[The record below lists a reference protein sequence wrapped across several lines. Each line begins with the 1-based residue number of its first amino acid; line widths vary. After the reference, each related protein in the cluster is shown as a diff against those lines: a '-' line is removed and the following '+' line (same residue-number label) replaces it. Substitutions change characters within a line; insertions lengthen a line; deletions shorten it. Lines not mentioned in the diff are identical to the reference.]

1 MQINV
6 LEIAQGLID
15 NLLVEEE
22 KNRHRA
28 EGVAMLFQALQEA
41 HAAVVNAEKETQLA
55 EMEPQDVQ

>member
-1 MQINV
+1 MQINI

-15 NLLVEEE
+15 KLLVEEQ

-41 HAAVVNAEKETQLA
+41 HAAAMGAEKETQLA